1 MIWIFCFVS
10 AILVLGVVTIPQL
23 ASAQYYTQYSKT
35 EETTKKVQNKTP
47 PLKISSSAFKQYG
60 QIPKKFTCNGDNV
73 SPPLKIENIPQKTKS
88 LALIVDDP
96 GAPAGTFTH
105 WLAWNIPP
113 TKTNLSVGEKNAIS
127 QGTNDFGNSKY
138 AGPCPPSGTHWYF
151 FKLYALDS
159 KIDIS
164 VKSKK
169 KDLVAAMQNHIIQTA
184 TLIGKYSPNSK
195 STQYE

>member
-1 MIWIFCFVS
+1 MI
-10 AILVLGVVTIPQL
+10 TIPQL
-23 ASAQYYTQYSKT
+23 ASAQYSQSNKAGL
-35 EETTKKVQNKTP
+35 ETAKKAQQKIPT
-47 PLKISSSAFKQYG
+47 LKISSPAFKQYE

-105 WLAWNIPP
+105 WLVWNISP

-184 TLIGKYSPNSK
+184 TLIGKYSS
-195 STQYE
+195 